1 MAPAN
6 DSDTFE
12 IGGEAT
18 VHRMGYGAM
27 RVTGPDIVGPPADED
42 AARDVLRRA
51 VALGVDFVDTADSYG
66 PGVSER
72 LVGEALGDEDAFVAT
87 KAGLLRTRGGD
98 WLPHGDPD
106 FLENQVLCSLD
117 RLGVDSLDLL
127 QLHRPDPDTPFE
139 DSVHRLAELR
149 DAGLIDHVG
158 LSNVSVDQLET
169 ARDVV
174 DVATVQNEYNVANR
188 DHEDVLSA
196 CEDYGIRVRPV
207 LPHRRRRPRREAGGP
222 DGGRRRPRRDRPAG
236 RARVAARPLARHAAH
251 SGDLDRRPP
260 RGERRRDPAVADGRR
275 PRAPRLRPPATR
287 RCPSAVGLDRNRG
300 VGLAATPV
308 RYTPRWERNCLKA
321 IPPNGLP
328 ITDG

>member
-51 VALGVDFVDTADSYG
+51 VELGVDFVDTADSYG

-149 DAGLIDHVG
+149 DAGLVDHVG
-158 LSNVSVDQLET
+158 LSNVSVDQLEA

-196 CEDYGIRVRPV
+196 CEDYGIGFVPYFPIGGGD
-207 LPHRRRRPRREAGGP
+207 LGEKREALTAV
-222 DGGRRRPRRDRPAG
+222 AG
-236 RARVAARPLARHAAH
+236 DHDATVRQVALAWLLDHSPVTLPIPGTSTVDHLEENVAATRLSLTDDDRAR
-251 SGDLDRRPP
+251 LD
-260 RGERRRDPAVADGRR
+260 
-275 PRAPRLRPPATR
+275 
-287 RCPSAVGLDRNRG
+287 
-300 VGLAATPV
+300 
-308 RYTPRWERNCLKA
+308 
-321 IPPNGLP
+321 
-328 ITDG
+328 